1 MENGRIAL
9 ADAVRNLREQLQEA
23 MEEGADKK
31 LRFEIKDLELELK
44 CGVTRKADADAGVSF
59 WVLDLGAKGS
69 LADSKTQTIKL
80 KLSPVAADGNVVLL
94 RKSSKRAG

>member
-1 MENGRIAL
+1 MENGKIAL

-44 CGVTRKADADAGVSF
+44 CGVTREADADAGVKF
-59 WVLDLGAKGS
+59 WILDAGVKGKIE
-69 LADSKTQTIKL
+69 DEKTQTIKL
-80 KLSPVAADGNVVLL
+80 KLSPIAADGNVVLL
-94 RKSSKRAG
+94 RKTAKRAK